1 MARAGWCRQ
10 AYLDLDFVVDV
21 LVGHFGGLSVVAL
34 GEVRWCGLRPERGVS
49 LEVRG
54 WRNARDVAEI
64 WAATREDPGK
74 SGGP

>member
-1 MARAGWCRQ
+1 MGRAAWYRQ

-54 WRNARDVAEI
+54 WRNVRDVAEI
-64 WAATREDPGK
+64 
-74 SGGP
+74 GGDT